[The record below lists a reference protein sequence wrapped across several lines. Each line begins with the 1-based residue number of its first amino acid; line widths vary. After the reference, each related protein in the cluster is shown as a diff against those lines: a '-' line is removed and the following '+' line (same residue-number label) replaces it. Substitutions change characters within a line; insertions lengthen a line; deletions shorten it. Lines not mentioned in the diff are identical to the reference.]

1 VRGPI
6 SYSSDIEGDWYQVR
20 WDTITGWVWSEWISL
35 INSPSAPYSTA
46 LALQN
51 ARAWMQPN
59 VKTGHMLV
67 AIPAGTPLQIIAG
80 PVSGPIRYDTDST
93 GDWYQV
99 SLNGTVLG
107 WVWAERLS
115 FNAQ

>member
-1 VRGPI
+1 
-6 SYSSDIEGDWYQVR
+6 
-20 WDTITGWVWSEWISL
+20 
-35 INSPSAPYSTA
+35 
-46 LALQN
+46 
-51 ARAWMQPN
+51 
-59 VKTGHMLV
+59 MLV